1 MIIRNLHKKVYR
13 TNFKEIILNGM
24 NLLKIPELYMNI
36 RKKLIG
42 HHAVIF
48 LYHRVYPEEERA
60 LVASISPEE
69 FEKQMMYLKKY
80 FRFSSLEEL
89 VEIINEPDGKIRQLE
104 NIAVVTFD
112 DGYKDN
118 YVYAYPILHK
128 YKIPATIF
136 LTYNYIGQEDLFW
149 WDKLGYIIYHSK
161 NKNVDIKNIGSFSLD
176 NEKKKL
182 NCIYFLLRKLKK
194 MSDDLR
200 KEYINE
206 LENKCDVKIP
216 SGLGRDMILSW
227 DDINEMKCNGITF
240 GAHTMSHANLQNI
253 EMDTAKKEIIYSKIE
268 IEKKLEREV
277 KSFAYPYGLK
287 FYNREIIEVVK
298 DSGFEC
304 AVSTDEKIINALR
317 VCNVYN
323 LPRISAGNS
332 YRSFTLKSSGLF
344 SDINNIFHFY

>member
-1 MIIRNLHKKVYR
+1 MIIKNLGKLAYR
-13 TNFKEIILNGM
+13 INFKEIILNGM
-24 NLLKIPELYMNI
+24 NSLKIPEMYMNI

-48 LYHRVYPEEERA
+48 LYHRVCPEEERA
-60 LVASISPEE
+60 LVANVSPEE
-69 FEKQMMYLKKY
+69 FEKQMIHLKKY
-80 FRFSSLEEL
+80 FRFFSLEEL
-89 VEIINEPDGKIRQLE
+89 VEIINEPDGKIRQLG

-118 YVYAYPILHK
+118 YVYAYPILNK

-136 LTYNYIGQEDLFW
+136 LPYDYIGQEDLFW
-149 WDKLGYIIYHSK
+149 WDKIGYIIYHSK

-182 NCIYFLLRKLKK
+182 NCIHFLLRKLKK
-194 MSDDLR
+194 MGDDLR
-200 KEYINE
+200 EEYINE
-206 LENKCDVKIP
+206 LKNKCDVKIP

-240 GAHTMSHANLQNI
+240 GAHTLSHANLKNI
-253 EMDTAKKEIIYSKIE
+253 DLKIAKKEISHSKNKIE
-268 IEKKLEREV
+268 EKLEREV
-277 KSFAYPYGLK
+277 NAFAYPYGSK
-287 FYNREIIEVVK
+287 FYNQEIIKLVK
-298 DSGFEC
+298 NSRFNC
-304 AVSTDEKIINALR
+304 AVSTDEKLLHPFR
-317 VCNVYN
+317 VGNIYN

-332 YRSFTLKSSGLF
+332 YRSFTLKSSGIF